1 MTQRTEKSVELL
13 RRVQVPGKLVLI
25 GEYAVLDGAPA
36 WVAAVDRGV
45 TCEVWEGQGIEVPE
59 DDRFVRAA
67 LGWDGRA
74 IGGVAAPHLYR
85 FSDWN
90 PPGLPEKAGF
100 GGSAAAVVAA
110 RRASGLDPNAAFA
123 IHHAVQGSGS
133 GIDVFASLHG
143 GVRRFPDGKLLG
155 VPLHLVAVWSGRS
168 AKTGP
173 RVARYQA
180 WAGRGSFVEKS
191 RALVEGFPDNPI
203 ACLHDAYALLQ
214 DMAVGA
220 SLDYDS
226 VEHQKIAAVAKALGG
241 AAKPSGAGGG
251 DVAVALL
258 PDPDRLDA
266 FVAKITEL
274 GLPPIPVQVVGP
286 S

>member
-1 MTQRTEKSVELL
+1 MSQRTVESGEML
-13 RRVQVPGKLVLI
+13 RRIQVPGKLVLI

-45 TCEVWEGQGIEVPE
+45 TCEVWEGEGIEVPQ

-74 IGGVAAPHLYR
+74 IGGVAPPHLYR

-90 PPGLPEKAGF
+90 PPGLQEKAGF

-110 RRASGLDPNAAFA
+110 RRAAGLDPGAAFA

-143 GVRRFPDGKLLG
+143 GIRRFPDGKLLP

-180 WAGRGSFVEKS
+180 WEGRGHFVEKS
-191 RALVEGFPDNPI
+191 RTLVEAFPEDPI
-203 ACLHDAYALLQ
+203 ACLRDAYALLQ
-214 DMAVGA
+214 EMAAGA
-220 SLDYDS
+220 GLDYDS
-226 VEHQKIAAVAKALGG
+226 VEHQSIAAAAAALGG

-258 PDPDRLDA
+258 PDPDRLQA
-266 FVAKITEL
+266 FVARITEM